1 MIVHAL
7 EIFAA
12 ALVVL
17 CVLARAAGTACR
29 PTLWLPRPPDGD
41 FKITRDRSRGSDG

>member
-17 CVLARAAGTACR
+17 CVLARVAGTACR
-29 PTLWLPRPPDGD
+29 PTIWLPPAPRSEYE
-41 FKITRDRSRGSDG
+41 ITTDRDRRRDG